1 MSHFST
7 FIRALSLALLV
18 YIRNSGYNRNLAVL
32 NTNKNI
38 LLERLNR
45 ENPMDSILELEVK
58 CARNREIEK

>member
-45 ENPMDSILELEVK
+45 ENPMDSILELEVRTK
-58 CARNREIEK
+58 PGN